1 MFLQVRVL
9 QVLLLQGHVLQV
21 HVLQVLVLQLQSSPV
36 QSQFQKIQYTVKEV
50 EERACSVAA
59 VFSKIRKGKLVS

>member
-36 QSQFQKIQYTVKEV
+36 SIPENTVHGQGS
-50 EERACSVAA
+50 RGAS
-59 VFSKIRKGKLVS
+59 L

>member
-9 QVLLLQGHVLQV
+9 QVLLLQV

-36 QSQFQKIQYTVKEV
+36 SIPENTVHGQGS
-50 EERACSVAA
+50 RGAS
-59 VFSKIRKGKLVS
+59 L